1 VAQQAWMGRDP
12 YRVVVVDRAVVV
24 GHSDAVPGAVRGD
37 RPLRGVLAG
46 EDDCPDP
53 GLGHDSGSD
62 VGLRVSVRALF
73 PNDRRT
79 TCPKS

>member
-1 VAQQAWMGRDP
+1 
-12 YRVVVVDRAVVV
+12 
-24 GHSDAVPGAVRGD
+24 
-37 RPLRGVLAG
+37 LAG